1 MHRVSSTER
10 VPVGAGDLERERTEP
25 ITGGVAVEAH
35 RCDRAKLTL
44 MGTAVYVNRG
54 VPTCTNYYR
63 QSRRLG
69 PHMFRDLLIRLF

>member
-1 MHRVSSTER
+1 MHRASSTER
-10 VPVGAGDLERERTEP
+10 VPVGAGDLEREQTEP

-44 MGTAVYVNRG
+44 MGTAVYINRG

-63 QSRRLG
+63 QS
-69 PHMFRDLLIRLF
+69 MATWTTYV